1 MSKNKNP
8 IMRIER
14 PCYLLEN
21 DEKSGQ
27 AELTLYGEI
36 VKERPFDYAQ
46 NKPDENFYIVEKEIV
61 EDLSAVSGCKA
72 LDLRINSLGGDA
84 VVALTV
90 HNKLREMAKNGCKI
104 SCIVEG
110 AAMSGGS
117 VIMCAADT
125 VKAARSSLIMIH
137 KASSLVCG
145 YKNADDLKR
154 EAEAL
159 EVYDKAM
166 LECYKRK
173 SSCNEDELLQLMSDT
188 CYMTGAEAYEKGFV
202 NEIIEDEVK
211 ISACA
216 YDNTLLVNGRKLP
229 LGGFPAP
236 PNIPVISEPLL
247 LDINTKNPDKVKT
260 LVGENSKNGG
270 KTMAKNL
277 SELVK
282 ENPELAA
289 AIREELSAQISK
301 EADDRASAAATAMI
315 NAERERMAAID
326 EFKGVFDDDII
337 NAAKYGDTACSVQ
350 EMCFRAAQ
358 KAKTAG
364 AAFMAD
370 VKTDAQSSG
379 LDNVGTVSGEPETP
393 KTGNVDV
400 KERSLAFMDEY
411 LKGKE
416 WE

>member
-1 MSKNKNP
+1 MPKNKNP

-46 NKPDENFYIVEKEIV
+46 NKPDENFYIVEKEII
-61 EDLSAVSGCKA
+61 EDLSTLSGCKS
-72 LDLRINSLGGDA
+72 LNLRINSLGGDA
-84 VVALTV
+84 VVSLTV

-117 VIMCAADT
+117 IIMCAADT

-137 KASSLVCG
+137 KTSSWFCSRM
-145 YKNADDLKR
+145 NADDMKR
-154 EAEAL
+154 EAERL
-159 EVYDKAM
+159 EHYDKAV

-188 CYMTGAEAYEKGFV
+188 CYMTGAEAFEKGFV
-202 NEIIEDEVK
+202 DEILEDEVK

-216 YDNTLLVNGRKLP
+216 YDNTLLVNGCKLP

-236 PNIPVISEPLL
+236 PNIPVISEPR
-247 LDINTKNPDKVKT
+247 LDINTKNPDKT
-260 LVGENSKNGG
+260 ETSVGENPKNGG

-301 EADDRASAAATAMI
+301 EADDRANTAATAMI

-350 EMCFRAAQ
+350 EMCFRAAE
-358 KAKTAG
+358 KAKKSG
-364 AAFMAD
+364 AAFMSD

-379 LDNVGTVSGEPETP
+379 LDDVGTVSGEPETP
-393 KTGNVDV
+393 KTGNADV

-411 LKGKE
+411 LKGKA

>member
-1 MSKNKNP
+1 MPKNKNP

-27 AELTLYGEI
+27 ATLTLYGEI

-61 EDLSAVSGCKA
+61 EDLSAVSGCKS
-72 LDLRINSLGGDA
+72 LNLRINSLGGDA

-90 HNKLREMAKNGCKI
+90 HNKLREMANSGCKI
-104 SCIVEG
+104 TCIVDG

-125 VKAARSSLIMIH
+125 VKAVRSSLIMIH
-137 KASSLVCG
+137 KTSSFFCDRL
-145 YKNADDLKR
+145 NADGLRR
-154 EAEAL
+154 EAERL
-159 EVYDKAM
+159 EGYDKAV

-173 SSCNEDELLQLMSDT
+173 SSCNEGELLQLMSDT
-188 CYMTGAEAYEKGFV
+188 CYMTGAEAFEKGFV
-202 NEIIEDEVK
+202 DEIIEDEVK

-236 PNIPVISEPLL
+236 PNIPVISEPG
-247 LDINTKNPDKVKT
+247 LDINTKNPDNT
-260 LVGENSKNGG
+260 ETSVGENSKNGG

-301 EADDRASAAATAMI
+301 EADDRASAAATAKI

-350 EMCFRAAQ
+350 EMCFRAAE
-358 KAKTAG
+358 KAKKSG

-393 KTGNVDV
+393 KTGNADV

>member
-1 MSKNKNP
+1 MHKNKNP

-27 AELTLYGEI
+27 AILTLYGEI

-46 NKPDENFYIVEKEIV
+46 NKPDENFYIVEKEII
-61 EDLSAVSGCKA
+61 EDLSAVSGCKS
-72 LDLRINSLGGDA
+72 LNLRINSLGGDA
-84 VVALTV
+84 VVSLTV

-104 SCIVEG
+104 SCVVEG

-117 VIMCAADT
+117 IIMCAADT

-137 KASSLVCG
+137 KTSSFFCDRL
-145 YKNADDLKR
+145 NADDLKKEIAR
-154 EAEAL
+154 L
-159 EVYDKAM
+159 EGYDKAV

-173 SSCNEDELLQLMSDT
+173 SSCKEDELLQLMADT
-188 CYMTGAEAYEKGFV
+188 CYMTGAEAFEKGFV
-202 NEIIEDEVK
+202 DEIVEDEVK

-216 YDNTLLVNGRKLP
+216 YDNTLLINGKKLP

-236 PNIPVISEPLL
+236 QNIPVISEPLL
-247 LDINTKNPDKVKT
+247 LDINTKNPDNAESS
-260 LVGENSKNGG
+260 VGENPKNGG

-289 AIREELSAQISK
+289 TIREELSAQISK
-301 EADDRASAAATAMI
+301 EADDRANAAATAMI

-337 NAAKYGDTACSVQ
+337 KAAKYGDTACSVQ
-350 EMCFRAAQ
+350 EMCFRAAE
-358 KAKTAG
+358 KAKKSG
-364 AAFMAD
+364 AAFMTD
-370 VKTDAQSSG
+370 VKSDAQSSG
-379 LDNVGTVSGEPETP
+379 LDDIGTISGEPETP
-393 KTGNVDV
+393 KNSNADV